1 MQRYAVYCHDHALM
15 NTGGGVVR
23 RAGEGRWGGRKGEER
38 ESEGRGVRGADE
50 GWVGRTAMN
59 AEVRTVLP

>member
-1 MQRYAVYCHDHALM
+1 M